1 MRIEMESNATLLR
14 RIENILQRVGIG
26 MLVVLLTL
34 GVLFDWIAP
43 IWAMVSAG
51 GFIVASFM
59 IGMVDLYRNRPRAC
73 LDGGAPNGAD
83 PTRQ

>member
-1 MRIEMESNATLLR
+1 MEAKATLLR

-43 IWAMVSAG
+43 TLAFVAAG
-51 GFIVASFM
+51 GFVVASFM

-73 LDGGAPNGAD
+73 LDGGAPKGGD